1 MPQFDP
7 SFFAPQIIWLAIV
20 FAVFYLL
27 MSRVAL
33 PRIAEVLEARS
44 TQISHD
50 LERARS
56 LKAETDQV
64 VAAYEAALAKA
75 RSDASA
81 ILAEAGQE
89 ISQKA
94 AERQAEFSRKLA
106 QKLEAEETKIASW
119 RDELKANIREI
130 AVDVASEVAQKL
142 TDAPPDART
151 AGRAVDRAV
160 KDAG

>member
-7 SFFAPQIIWLAIV
+7 SMFAPQIVWLALV
-20 FAVFYLL
+20 FVVFYLL

-33 PRIAEVLEARS
+33 PRISEVLEARS

-64 VAAYEAALAKA
+64 VAAYEAAVAKA
-75 RSDASA
+75 RNDASA
-81 ILAEAGQE
+81 ILASAGQE
-89 ISQKA
+89 ISQRA
-94 AERQAEFSRKLA
+94 AERQADFGRELA
-106 QKLEAEETKIASW
+106 QKVDAAETRIAAA
-119 RDELKANIREI
+119 RDEAKANIREI
-130 AVDVASEVAQKL
+130 AVEVASEVAHKL
-142 TDAPPDART
+142 TGGAPDART
-151 AGRAVDRAV
+151 AGRAVDGAL

>member
-7 SFFAPQIIWLAIV
+7 SMFAPQIVWLALV
-20 FAVFYLL
+20 FVVFYLL

-33 PRIAEVLEARS
+33 PRISEVLEARS

-50 LERARS
+50 LERARA

-64 VAAYEAALAKA
+64 VAAYEAAVAKA

-89 ISQKA
+89 ISQRA
-94 AERQAEFSRKLA
+94 SERQADFGRELA
-106 QKLEAEETKIASW
+106 QKVDAAETRIAAA
-119 RDELKANIREI
+119 RDEAKANIREI
-130 AVDVASEVAQKL
+130 AVEVAREVAHKL
-142 TDAPPDART
+142 TGTAADAPS
-151 AGRAVDRAV
+151 AGRAVDGAL
-160 KDAG
+160 KDVG

>member
-7 SFFAPQIIWLAIV
+7 TFFAPQIIWLAIV
-20 FAVFYLL
+20 FVVFYLL

-50 LERARS
+50 LERARA

-75 RSDASA
+75 RGDASG

-89 ISQKA
+89 MSQKA
-94 AERQAEFSRKLA
+94 SERQAEFGRELA
-106 QKLEAEETKIASW
+106 QKVEAAETRIAAA
-119 RDELKANIREI
+119 RDEAKANIREI
-130 AVDVASEVAQKL
+130 AVDVAREVAQKL
-142 TDAPPDART
+142 TGGAPDARA
-151 AGRAVDRAV
+151 AGRAVDGAL

>member
-7 SFFAPQIIWLAIV
+7 TFFAPQIIWLAIV

-33 PRIAEVLEARS
+33 PRISEVLEARS

-64 VAAYEAALAKA
+64 VAAYEAAVTKA
-75 RSDASA
+75 RSEASA

-94 AERQAEFSRKLA
+94 AERQAEFGRELA
-106 QKLEAEETKIASW
+106 QKVDAAETRIATA
-119 RDELKANIREI
+119 RDEAKANIREI
-130 AVDVASEVAQKL
+130 AVEVARDVAHKL
-142 TDAPPDART
+142 TGAVADPRSS
-151 AGRAVDRAV
+151 GRAVDGAL
-160 KDAG
+160 KDVG